1 MTAQQEKTE
10 NQPALAP
17 DGRSLAW
24 RIHPVKRKPMLSA
37 VVTLAILLF
46 SFLVFVST
54 ESTFMTVLSLAIL
67 FGSLAKFYWPTS
79 FTLTEK
85 EVIVKT
91 TMQTLRKE
99 WSLYRSYW
107 PDKNGVLLSPFAEKS
122 RLENFRGLYLIFGE
136 NKDDVIA
143 FVKERIAAQTGAKT

>member
-1 MTAQQEKTE
+1 MTAQQEQTE

-17 DGRSLAW
+17 EGRSLAW

-85 EVIVKT
+85 EIVVKT
-91 TMQTLRKE
+91 TMQTMRKE

-107 PDKNGVLLSPFAEKS
+107 PDKNGVLLSPFAVKS

-136 NKDDVIA
+136 NKDDVIT
-143 FVKERIAAQTGAKT
+143 FVKERIAAQTGAKS

>member
-1 MTAQQEKTE
+1 MTAQQEQTE

-17 DGRSLAW
+17 EGRSLAW

-85 EVIVKT
+85 EIVVKT

-143 FVKERIAAQTGAKT
+143 FVKERIAAQTGAKS